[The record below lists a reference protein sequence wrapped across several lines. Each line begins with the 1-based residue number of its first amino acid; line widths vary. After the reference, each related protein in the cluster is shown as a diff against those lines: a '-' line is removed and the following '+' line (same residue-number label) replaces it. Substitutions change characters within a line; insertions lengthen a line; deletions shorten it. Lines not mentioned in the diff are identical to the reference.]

1 MEITGVNRYDTTT
14 TRRMIEN
21 GAFKVADYLKA
32 CLDRIAEREGDV
44 GAFTYIAAEYAL
56 AQAAVADAQ
65 PPSGPLHGIPVA
77 IKDIIDTHDMPTEHG
92 SPIYSGSIPASDAA
106 CVAMLRRAGA
116 IILGK
121 TVTPE
126 FAAVT
131 PGRTANPH
139 NLKHTPG
146 GSS

>member
-92 SPIYSGSIPASDAA
+92 SPIYSGSIPGVR
-106 CVAMLRRAGA
+106 CRLRSNAPAGRRDHPRQDRHTR
-116 IILGK
+116 ICRG
-121 TVTPE
+121 
-126 FAAVT
+126 
-131 PGRTANPH
+131 NPWAFRQ
-139 NLKHTPG
+139 
-146 GSS
+146 SA